1 MTPAVTTANNLN
13 VLPELGDGGSVDSG
27 SSSMTGKKYDIWT
40 TAILVLTAGS
50 LLYSIVYYH
59 KSLAKMKKD
68 DRDLSDRLSKM
79 ESQLNM
85 MSNAVGGNKKRRGAF
100 L

>member
-1 MTPAVTTANNLN
+1 MNPAVVTANNLN
-13 VLPELGDGGSVDSG
+13 NIPELAEGGSTNSSAVMSG
-27 SSSMTGKKYDIWT
+27 RKYDIWT
-40 TAILVLTAGS
+40 TAILVLTASS

-59 KSLAKMKKD
+59 KSLGKMQKD
-68 DRDLSDRLSKM
+68 DRELSDRLSKM

-85 MSNAVGGNKKRRGAF
+85 MSNAVGGNKKRIGAF